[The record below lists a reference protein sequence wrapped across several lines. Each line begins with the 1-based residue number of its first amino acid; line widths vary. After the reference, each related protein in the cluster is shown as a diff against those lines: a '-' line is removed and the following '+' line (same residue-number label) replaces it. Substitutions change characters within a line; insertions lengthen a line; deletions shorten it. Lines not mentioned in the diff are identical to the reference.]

1 MFHIR
6 KKSLSEQ
13 ILYTA
18 VFLFFAMLAFSYL
31 YILFWSLITSL
42 RDFNSISSDKFGF
55 SGFRL
60 SNIKNYA
67 DVIPVMAEH
76 GKDFW
81 FMLGNSMYFC
91 FLGSFLCIFVVSM
104 FSYVSTKYRFFG
116 SKGIYFIVLVV
127 ITLPVY
133 GSSSAMYRLL
143 HRIGFLNSR
152 WMILTSLNG
161 FSIYY
166 MYFHAFYSNLSWS
179 YAEAA
184 EIDGANEWQIYFR
197 VMLPQAIPMFGSLF
211 LMLWIVDWNNYGT
224 ALVYLYEMP
233 TLAVGIYQFRID
245 TVYES
250 YTQILFAACILSVL
264 PPLILFILCNKAL
277 MSNVSIGGIKG

>member
-1 MFHIR
+1 
-6 KKSLSEQ
+6 
-13 ILYTA
+13 
-18 VFLFFAMLAFSYL
+18 
-31 YILFWSLITSL
+31 
-42 RDFNSISSDKFGF
+42 
-55 SGFRL
+55 
-60 SNIKNYA
+60 
-67 DVIPVMAEH
+67 
-76 GKDFW
+76 
-81 FMLGNSMYFC
+81 
-91 FLGSFLCIFVVSM
+91 
-104 FSYVSTKYRFFG
+104 
-116 SKGIYFIVLVV
+116 
-127 ITLPVY
+127 
-133 GSSSAMYRLL
+133 
-143 HRIGFLNSR
+143 
-152 WMILTSLNG
+152 
-161 FSIYY
+161 